1 VDTRGPL
8 SAWTTWFAVAVE
20 LESGEVRY
28 FISYGRIQAATDP
41 KPLERIVLRH
51 AGGCS
56 LGETPVRAR
65 LCAHLRE
72 AAGEPYSYEAI
83 FAFARD
89 AIPPGRGYKKWRK
102 RIAKGMRRGKH
113 LYFLV
118 K

>member
-1 VDTRGPL
+1 MDDLV
-8 SAWTTWFAVAVE
+8 AVAVE

-28 FISYGRIQAATDP
+28 FITYGRIQAATDP

-89 AIPPGRGYKKWRK
+89 APAGTRVQEVAEAHCEGNAEGQAPVLPR
-102 RIAKGMRRGKH
+102 
-113 LYFLV
+113 
-118 K
+118 